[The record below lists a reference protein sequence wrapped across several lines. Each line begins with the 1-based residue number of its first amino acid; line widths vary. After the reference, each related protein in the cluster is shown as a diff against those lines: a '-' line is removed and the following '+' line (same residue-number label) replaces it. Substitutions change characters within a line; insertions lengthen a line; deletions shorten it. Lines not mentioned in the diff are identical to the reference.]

1 MSFDLRWPYRIL
13 ACLTNDDLPFAQML
27 EIIACHGVFHNDR
40 SGLGRPQHLMDDVT
54 SRLLVT
60 TSRTAHIDL
69 YYNLVIL
76 LIDNDVFL
84 QRPIFR
90 LERNPIG
97 TLA

>member
-1 MSFDLRWPYRIL
+1 
-13 ACLTNDDLPFAQML
+13 
-27 EIIACHGVFHNDR
+27 
-40 SGLGRPQHLMDDVT
+40 MDDVT
-54 SRLLVT
+54 NRLLVT